1 MSLLVRDL
9 VLSGLVY
16 VILTYLTFRLM
27 RRRKKPGG
35 HDDDRG
41 NGFDLTP
48 PQIDLPP
55 GIAWPVN
62 GPVLKK
68 DTEEEVLV

>member
-27 RRRKKPGG
+27 KKSKRSGSN
-35 HDDDRG
+35 DDDEG
-41 NGFDLTP
+41 NSYDLSP
-48 PQIDLPP
+48 PTIDLPP
-55 GIAWPVN
+55 GIAWPGN
-62 GPVLKK
+62 GPSLKK
-68 DTEEEVLV
+68 EDTEEVLV